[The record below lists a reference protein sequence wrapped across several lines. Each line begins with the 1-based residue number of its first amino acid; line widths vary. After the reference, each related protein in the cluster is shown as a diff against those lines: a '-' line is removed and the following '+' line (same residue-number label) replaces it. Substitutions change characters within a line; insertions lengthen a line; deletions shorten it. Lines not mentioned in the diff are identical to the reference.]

1 MTARHEDDLAMAM
14 EAFADRLRKLRE
26 DRGLTQARL
35 AELLD
40 TSPRV
45 TNRWETGAA
54 LPRLDTLV
62 QLADLL
68 EVSLDELVGRTEP
81 HEPDLKIRN
90 PKLHQLY
97 REIDRLSDE
106 DQKALVILLD
116 SLVKRSQVG
125 KVLAG

>member
-1 MTARHEDDLAMAM
+1 MTARHEADLVLAM
-14 EAFADRLRKLRE
+14 EAFADRLRELRE
-26 DRGLTQARL
+26 ARGLTQVRL

-45 TNRWETGAA
+45 YNRWETGAA

-116 SLVKRSQVG
+116 SLVKRSQMG

>member
-1 MTARHEDDLAMAM
+1 MTTHHKADLALAM
-14 EAFADRLRKLRE
+14 EAFADRLRELRE
-26 DRGLTQARL
+26 ARGITQARL

-68 EVSLDELVGRTEP
+68 EVTLDELVGRTEP

-116 SLVKRSQVG
+116 SLVKRSQMG

>member
-1 MTARHEDDLAMAM
+1 LGRPDNGSLSRSEWHSSS
-14 EAFADRLRKLRE
+14 R
-26 DRGLTQARL
+26 
-35 AELLD
+35 
-40 TSPRV
+40 
-45 TNRWETGAA
+45 
-54 LPRLDTLV
+54 
-62 QLADLL
+62 LADLL

-116 SLVKRSQVG
+116 SLVKRSQMG

>member
-1 MTARHEDDLAMAM
+1 M
-14 EAFADRLRKLRE
+14 EAFADRLPKLRE

-35 AELLD
+35 AELLE

-45 TNRWETGAA
+45 TNHWETGAA

-68 EVSLDELVGRTEP
+68 EVALDELVGRTEP

-90 PKLHQLY
+90 PKLHQLPY
-97 REIDRLSDE
+97 REIDQLSDE